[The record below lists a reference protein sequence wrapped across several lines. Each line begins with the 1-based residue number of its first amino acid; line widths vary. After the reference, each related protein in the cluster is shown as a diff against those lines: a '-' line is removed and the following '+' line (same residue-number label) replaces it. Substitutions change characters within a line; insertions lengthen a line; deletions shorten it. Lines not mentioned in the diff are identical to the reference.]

1 MSLNFNEVQLP
12 SNRRFGL
19 FFAFVFLIASF
30 YFYSIKIEILYFLFG
45 ASSILFFIISFL
57 IPHIL
62 KPLNKMWMILGM
74 ILGMIVSPIVMGFIF
89 FILFSPIGILMKFF
103 GRDTLLLRL
112 NSKKSYWVKKNNTNQ
127 SNSFRFQF

>member
-1 MSLNFNEVQLP
+1 
-12 SNRRFGL
+12 
-19 FFAFVFLIASF
+19 
-30 YFYSIKIEILYFLFG
+30 
-45 ASSILFFIISFL
+45 
-57 IPHIL
+57 
-62 KPLNKMWMILGM
+62 MWMILGM

-89 FILFSPIGILMKFF
+89 FILFLPIGILMKFF